1 MLEDIKEYNGFD
13 QNWAKSGPLL
23 YAILEIMNAMDRP
36 MVQLLVCQ
44 NCIILYFNERKYC
57 EAFH

>member
-36 MVQLLVCQ
+36 MVQWFEDKSQPPTQGLLDITV
-44 NCIILYFNERKYC
+44 L
-57 EAFH
+57 

>member
-36 MVQLLVCQ
+36 MVQWFEDKSHPPTQGPLDISVL
-44 NCIILYFNERKYC
+44 
-57 EAFH
+57 

>member
-13 QNWAKSGPLL
+13 QNRAKSGPLL

-36 MVQLLVCQ
+36 MVQCPH
-44 NCIILYFNERKYC
+44 C
-57 EAFH
+57 E